1 MKRENIMAM
10 ADRYMNSYADDYPF
24 TKDTIFAVFIEGA
37 SGTAFAQKN
46 W

>member
-10 ADRYMNSYADDYPF
+10 ADSYMNRYTEDYPF
-24 TKDTIFAVFIEGA
+24 TKNTIFAAFIEGA

-46 W
+46 